1 MERELKYYNTD
12 KLVAYNNPAIINK
25 MIELFVKSSKEYL
38 SNVAIALMENDLVK
52 INQLAHHIKPSLD
65 LLNINSITQT
75 IRDIEKASVIN
86 NDLIELINFTHS
98 ELHLVNQQMQK
109 DYM

>member
-38 SNVAIALMENDLVK
+38 SNVAIALMEKDLVK

-65 LLNINSITQT
+65 LLNVNSITQT

-86 NDLIELINFTHS
+86 NDLIELINFTDS